1 MYKRILVAVDGSE
14 TSERALREGV
24 RLAKEQ
30 HARLRL
36 VHVVDEL
43 TAAGE
48 RPATPRQFWKAVRE
62 AGERILESARARAA
76 QDGIEPETKLLE
88 IRTFGGLVRRVPD
101 LIVADARRWDAD
113 LIVIGTHGR
122 RGLSKLLLGSVAE
135 GVMRTAG
142 MSVLLVRAAERKT
155 RRAR

>member
-1 MYKRILVAVDGSE
+1 MFKRILVAVDGSE

-43 TAAGE
+43 TAARE
-48 RPATPRQFWKAVRE
+48 RPATPREFWKAVRE
-62 AGERILESARARAA
+62 AGVRILESARARAA
-76 QDGIEPETKLLE
+76 KDGIEPETKLLE
-88 IRTFGGLVRRVPD
+88 IRTFGSLVRRVPN
-101 LIVADARRWDAD
+101 LIVDEANRWRAD
-113 LIVIGTHGR
+113 LVVIGTHGR
-122 RGLSKLLLGSVAE
+122 RGMSKLLLGSVAD
-135 GVMRTAG
+135 GVVRTSAT
-142 MSVLLVRAAERKT
+142 SVLLVRGGERKT

>member
-48 RPATPRQFWKAVRE
+48 RPATPRAFWKAVRE
-62 AGERILESARARAA
+62 VGERILESARASAA
-76 QDGIEPETKLLE
+76 KYGIEAETKLAE
-88 IRTFGGLVRRVPD
+88 IRTFGSLVRRVPN
-101 LIVADARRWDAD
+101 LIVDEADRWRAD
-113 LIVIGTHGR
+113 LVVIGTHGR
-122 RGLSKLLLGSVAE
+122 RGMSKLLLGSVAD
-135 GVMRTAG
+135 GVVRTSAT
-142 MSVLLVRAAERKT
+142 SVLLVRGAVRKT

>member
-1 MYKRILVAVDGSE
+1 MYKRILVAVDGSA
-14 TSERALREGV
+14 TSERALHEGI

-30 HARLRL
+30 RARLRL

-43 TAAGE
+43 VA
-48 RPATPRQFWKAVRE
+48 RSATPTTPADFWKAIRK
-62 AGERILESARARAA
+62 AGALVLESARARAV
-76 QDGIEPETKLLE
+76 QDGIEPETKLAE
-88 IRTFGGLVRRVPD
+88 IRTFGSLVRRVPD
-101 LIVADARRWDAD
+101 LIVEDARRWKAD

-122 RGLSKLLLGSVAE
+122 RGLSKLLLGSVAD

-142 MSVLLVRAAERKT
+142 MSVLLVRGAERRT

>member
-14 TSERALREGV
+14 TSERALREGIA
-24 RLAKEQ
+24 LAKA
-30 HARLRL
+30 HRARLRL

-43 TAAGE
+43 SAKGALPST
-48 RPATPRQFWKAVRE
+48 PADFWKAVRK
-62 AGERILESARARAA
+62 AGALILESARARAA
-76 QDGIEPETKLLE
+76 QDGIEAETKLAE
-88 IRTFGGLVRRVPD
+88 IRTFGSLVRRVND
-101 LIVADARRWDAD
+101 LIVADARHWQAD

-122 RGLSKLLLGSVAE
+122 RGLSKLLLGSVAD

-142 MSVLLVRAAERKT
+142 MSVLLVRGTERRT

>member
-1 MYKRILVAVDGSE
+1 MYKRILVAIDGSE
-14 TSERALREGV
+14 TAARALREGV
-24 RLAKEQ
+24 ALAKAGR
-30 HARLRL
+30 ARLRL

-43 TAAGE
+43 TA
-48 RPATPRQFWKAVRE
+48 RSATPTTPAAFWKAVRR
-62 AGERILESARARAA
+62 AGAVILESARAGAA
-76 QDGIEPETKLLE
+76 QDGIEPETKLAE
-88 IRTFGGLVRRVPD
+88 IRTFGSLVRRVPD
-101 LIVADARRWDAD
+101 LIVADARRWNAD

-142 MSVLLVRAAERKT
+142 TSVLLVRGGERKT